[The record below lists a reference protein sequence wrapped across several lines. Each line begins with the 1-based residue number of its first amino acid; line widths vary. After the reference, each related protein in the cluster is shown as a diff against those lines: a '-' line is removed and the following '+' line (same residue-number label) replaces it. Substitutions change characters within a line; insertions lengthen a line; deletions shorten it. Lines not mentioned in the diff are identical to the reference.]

1 MEREREELMNV
12 VRRSLS
18 PDAQVEVPVSWEAYE
33 EVKDILEGDNEKYPR
48 LWYDSARSM
57 AIVVA
62 PPSDLHG
69 SMASELASRIRD
81 EVTRIHGLH
90 ADMTAGLSTRSD
102 IESSRPTRH
111 GLTTRA
117 WDTALVY
124 TEGDRR
130 TIMIAIEVGVSQSYT
145 SLRAAISW
153 WMCGFGCRLGLGLAM
168 SISEGPRRNRRRQ
181 TQHYLSFEE
190 AEATVTELEDELRN
204 QRAQF
209 PYGPLVINGV
219 TWFGQVQNVVL
230 ETYRAPGDDVPRE
243 TILEPTNSFNIVNEG
258 QFVGVSVTPNLQ
270 EVVLRDC
277 IPDHIIRIHGIEAIP
292 VNFFHR
298 EWFERQF
305 GNAMIENAVN
315 RIWRNIRIGQAD

>member
-1 MEREREELMNV
+1 MEREREELMNF
-12 VRRSLS
+12 VRRPLS

-33 EVKDILEGDNEKYPR
+33 EVKDILESDNEKYPR

-62 PPSDLHG
+62 PLSDLHG

-81 EVTRIHGLH
+81 EVTRICGLH
-90 ADMTAGLSTRSD
+90 ADMTACLSTRSD

-117 WDTALVY
+117 WDTEFVY

-130 TIMIAIEVGVSQSYT
+130 TIIMIAIEVGVSQSYT
-145 SLRAAISW
+145 TA
-153 WMCGFGCRLGLGLAM
+153 
-168 SISEGPRRNRRRQ
+168 
-181 TQHYLSFEE
+181 
-190 AEATVTELEDELRN
+190 VTELEDELRN

-209 PYGPLVINGV
+209 PYRPLVINGV
-219 TWFGQVQNVVL
+219 TWFGQVRNFVL

-243 TILEPTNSFNIVNEG
+243 TILEPTNSFVN
-258 QFVGVSVTPNLQ
+258 SVTPNLQ

-298 EWFERQF
+298 EWFEREF
-305 GNAMIENAVN
+305 GNGMIENAVN
-315 RIWRNIRIGQAD
+315 RIWRNIRIGQTD